1 MDFETIEFT
10 VNGKVAHIRFNRPAA
25 KNALNST
32 LIQELDAAVEFVSAN
47 SSIRV
52 LVIGSEG
59 NFAAGADIKEMMDMG
74 PEEARGFCFNK
85 TYGKIERLSIPTIA
99 AMTGY
104 ALGGGLELALV
115 CDIRISS
122 PDAVVGLPEINL
134 GIFPGA
140 GGTQR
145 LPRLIGVS
153 RAKEMIFQGRLVKAE
168 QALQYG
174 LINEIA
180 ENPIETALKLADKLS
195 NAPPVAI
202 KFAKQCLNAV
212 FTMDLKSGM
221 ALEELAWSGLYATK
235 DQKEGMKAFAEKRKP
250 NFIGA

>member
-1 MDFETIEFT
+1 MNFETIRFS
-10 VNGKVAHIRFNRPAA
+10 VNGKIALLKINRPQA
-25 KNALNST
+25 KNALNAQV
-32 LIQELDAAVEFVSAN
+32 IRELDTAVESVSADT
-47 SSIRV
+47 SIRV
-52 LVIGSEG
+52 LVIDSEE

-74 PEEARGFCFNK
+74 PEEARRFCFHR
-85 TYGKIERLSIPTIA
+85 TYAKIENLPIPTIA
-99 AMTGY
+99 AMSGY

-115 CDIRISS
+115 CDIRIAS
-122 PDAVVGLPEINL
+122 PNAVVGLPEINL

-153 RAKEMIFQGRLVKAE
+153 RAKEMIFQGKLVKAD
-168 QALQYG
+168 QALHYG

-180 ENPIETALKLADKLS
+180 DNPIETALKLADKLS

-202 KFAKQCLNAV
+202 KFVKQCLNAV
-212 FTMDLKSGM
+212 FTMDLQSGI

-235 DQKEGMKAFAEKRKP
+235 DQKEGMRAFVEKRKP
-250 NFIGA
+250 NFTGE